1 MATGTRRDYYE
12 VLGVGRDASI
22 DEIKK
27 AYRKLAVQYHPDR
40 NPDNPDAEELFKE
53 ASEAYA
59 VLSDQ
64 SKRAQ
69 YDRFGH
75 SGVGDQPFTGFD
87 PNSFGDFAD
96 ILGDLFGFG
105 DIFGGGRRRRSR
117 TGPVRGHDL
126 RYNLA
131 VTLEEAASGVERSI
145 RIPREE
151 QCETCD
157 GEGAA
162 PGTSRTVC
170 PGCQGQGQVVFR
182 RGFLTMAQTCP
193 QCGGVGQVVSTPCE
207 TCEGRGRVERERSLK
222 ITVPAGVDTG
232 MRLRLAG
239 EGEDGLN
246 GGRAGD
252 LYVQIV
258 VEDHELFVRDGSDLH
273 LRLPISVFEAMLGA
287 RLAVPTIDG
296 GEQSIEISPGA
307 QPEDVVVVRGRG
319 MPEVNGR
326 GRGALKVHLQLQV
339 PKKLTDEQR
348 RLVEQAAGLEPPRGA
363 DEGEGFFQRIRRAFG
378 SD

>member
-1 MATGTRRDYYE
+1 MATQTRRDYYE
-12 VLGVGRDASI
+12 VLGVERNASI
-22 DEIKK
+22 EEIKK
-27 AYRKLAVQYHPDR
+27 AYRRLAVQYHPDR
-40 NPDNPDAEELFKE
+40 NPDNPDAEEQFKE

-75 SGVGDQPFTGFD
+75 SAVGDQPFTGFD
-87 PNSFGDFAD
+87 PNAFGDFAD

-117 TGPVRGHDL
+117 TGPMRGHDL
-126 RYNLA
+126 RYNLS
-131 VTLEEAASGVERSI
+131 VTLEEAAFGVERSI

-151 QCETCD
+151 VCEECG

-162 PGTSRTVC
+162 PGTSRTAC
-170 PGCQGQGQVVFR
+170 SACNGQGQVVFR

-193 QCGGVGQVVSTPCE
+193 QCGGAGQVVATPCSA
-207 TCEGRGRVERERSLK
+207 CHGRGRIERERSLK
-222 ITVPAGVDTG
+222 INVPAGVDTG

-239 EGEDGLN
+239 EGE
-246 GGRAGD
+246 GGVYGGPPGD

-258 VEDHELFVRDGSDLH
+258 VEDHDLFVRDGNDLH
-273 LRLPISVFEAMLGA
+273 LRLPISVFEGMLGA
-287 RLAVPTIDG
+287 RLGVPTIDG
-296 GEQSIEISPGA
+296 EDHVLEVPAGA
-307 QPEDVVVVRGRG
+307 QPDDVLTVRGRG

-326 GRGALKVHLQLQV
+326 GRGALKVHLELKV
-339 PKKLTDEQR
+339 PKKLSEEQR
-348 RLVEQAAGLEPPRGA
+348 RLIEQAAGLEPARGV
-363 DEGEGFFQRIRRAFG
+363 DDGEGIFQRIKRAFAG
-378 SD
+378 E